1 MNNSKLTLIKKIKI
15 MIKLMQLLKNID
27 ENNILN
33 YILINVNIQEQ
44 GQKNFTSAL

>member
-15 MIKLMQLLKNID
+15 MIKLVQLLKNID